1 MLTIKPYMI
10 GEDQYID
17 LPEEFNFKG
26 SEVEI
31 FRNGDEVILR
41 EKPITAEQA
50 NIGIVQIPTDLSA
63 EVKEDK
69 SPK

>member
-1 MLTIKPYMI
+1 MPTIKPYMI

-41 EKPITAEQA
+41 EKPIAAEQA
-50 NIGIVQIPTDLSA
+50 NTAIEQIPTDLSV

>member
-1 MLTIKPYMI
+1 MPTIKPYMI

-17 LPEEFNFKG
+17 LPEEFSFKG

-50 NIGIVQIPTDLSA
+50 NIVIEQMPNDLLV
-63 EVKEDK
+63 ELKEDK
-69 SPK
+69 PPK